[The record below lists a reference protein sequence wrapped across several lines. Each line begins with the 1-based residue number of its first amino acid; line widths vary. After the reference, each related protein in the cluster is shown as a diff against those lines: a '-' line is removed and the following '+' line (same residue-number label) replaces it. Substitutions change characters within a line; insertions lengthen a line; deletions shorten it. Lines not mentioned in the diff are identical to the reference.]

1 MNFDTAHRHQQAL
14 DPSALTTIRTTL
26 HAIEQGI
33 IDCRNA
39 GVDPD
44 TDPAVVLLARHLA
57 VVSSNQASQLTLQ
70 AACRRRLDD
79 IARFPALLAL
89 AIGGVAYDTAAKDRF
104 HKDGRRALRRLA
116 CALGLGRDD
125 HSITS
130 WQGDR
135 SLLGKVR
142 PIYGH
147 DEHFHIR
154 IKCPQGAAG
163 CKPQAKVPAGD
174 GCDASLAWWFT
185 KEPWEKP
192 KPKPDAKIVG
202 EELRSVQLGLD
213 TQKKGVSAQKVVV
226 SYIS

>member
-116 CALGLGRDD
+116 CALGLGCND

-135 SLLGKVR
+135 SQSGAITMVAATLSVTLRVGGIHEGREVSYRAIRGGVEQAPRFAGIRSLLDPVR
-142 PIYGH
+142 L
-147 DEHFHIR
+147 
-154 IKCPQGAAG
+154 AAR
-163 CKPQAKVPAGD
+163 
-174 GCDASLAWWFT
+174 
-185 KEPWEKP
+185 
-192 KPKPDAKIVG
+192 
-202 EELRSVQLGLD
+202 LRSELPIAEDAREPAPRLLTASPQTAVAL
-213 TQKKGVSAQKVVV
+213 A
-226 SYIS
+226 

>member
-57 VVSSNQASQLTLQ
+57 VVSSNHASEAVLQ

-89 AIGGVAYDTAAKDRF
+89 AIGGVAYDASAKDRF
-104 HKDGRRALRRLA
+104 HKDGRKALRLLA
-116 CALGLGRDD
+116 AALALSPDD
-125 HSITS
+125 HVVSS
-130 WQGDR
+130 WE
-135 SLLGKVR
+135 S
-142 PIYGH
+142 
-147 DEHFHIR
+147 
-154 IKCPQGAAG
+154 
-163 CKPQAKVPAGD
+163 
-174 GCDASLAWWFT
+174 DASQSGAVTLVSNVLSVT
-185 KEPWEKP
+185 LR
-192 KPKPDAKIVG
+192 VG
-202 EELRSVQLGLD
+202 GLHEGREVAYRAIRDGVEHPPRFATIRVLLNPERFADRLRSELAVDRGKSHSVQELL
-213 TQKKGVSAQKVVV
+213 TA
-226 SYIS
+226 